1 LKTKPLSQSLDTP
14 ELIHFNTENLRLA
27 LIEAQFRLRAEKH
40 DNSGHGVLVLVSGI
54 EMAGKGEAITQLR
67 EWMDPRYLMVK
78 AGVPTLLQPNQPF
91 WQRYVPH
98 LPAKGQL
105 MVLFGNWYSDLLAAV
120 MQGQNMSKQQFD
132 QSVLQMREFE
142 NDLIANGIS
151 IIKCWFDIPW
161 ECLQQRLDS
170 LDPSE
175 AHWQQLHGLDWRNKA
190 QYDTVQAWRQRFS
203 HDWFVIDGED
213 ADQRD
218 LTFGHLMLDALKT
231 PREAEGVP
239 HPEWKNAEI
248 PAILLHPD
256 QAALEK
262 ESYKASLKKL
272 QKKVAR
278 QLREQVKKA
287 PVIIMFEGMD
297 AAGKGGAIRRIV
309 AKLDPREYEIHS
321 IAAPEPYEL
330 RRPYLWRFWMRLPQ
344 PESLSIFDR
353 SWYGRVLVERLEGF
367 ASDVEWQRAYDEIN
381 RFEAQLVQRGFV
393 VIKLWLAISPE
404 EQLLRFNAREET
416 PHKQFKITEDDWRN
430 RDKWDSYL
438 QAAADMLDRTNTDIA
453 PWHVVATDDKYSA
466 RIQVLEAVLK
476 QLQFAAIVS

>member
-1 LKTKPLSQSLDTP
+1 MKTKSLNTSLSTP

-27 LIEAQFRLRAEKH
+27 LIEAQFRLRAEKEQT
-40 DNSGHGVLVLVSGI
+40 NGHGVLVLVSGI

-78 AGVPTLLQPNQPF
+78 AGVPVPMQSNQPF
-91 WQRYVPH
+91 WQKYVPH

-105 MVLFGNWYSDLLAAV
+105 MVLFGNWYGDLLAAV
-120 MQGQNMSKQQFD
+120 MQDRNISKQVFD
-132 QSVLQMREFE
+132 DYVSQMRQFE
-142 NDLIANGIS
+142 QDLIANGIS
-151 IIKCWFDIPW
+151 VIKCWFDISW
-161 ECLQQRLDS
+161 ECLQQRLDD

-175 AHWQQLHGLDWRNKA
+175 AHWQQLHGLNWRSKA
-190 QYDTVQAWRQRFS
+190 QYDTVQAWRTRFTS
-203 HDWFVIDGED
+203 DWFVIDGQD

-231 PREAEGVP
+231 PRAIDGLP
-239 HPEWKNAEI
+239 HPDWKNAEV
-248 PAILLHPD
+248 PALLLHPE
-256 QAALEK
+256 QTILEK

-272 QKKVAR
+272 QKKLAR
-278 QLREQVKKA
+278 LLREQVKKA
-287 PVIIMFEGMD
+287 PVIVVFEGMD

-330 RRPYLWRFWMRLPQ
+330 RRPYLWRFWTRLPQ
-344 PESLSIFDR
+344 SGSMSIFDR

-367 ASDVEWQRAYDEIN
+367 ASEVEWQRAYDEIN
-381 RFEAQLVQRGFV
+381 NFEAQLIDRGFV
-393 VIKLWLAISPE
+393 IVKLWLAISPE
-404 EQLLRFNAREET
+404 EQLLRFNARQET

-430 RDKWDSYL
+430 RDKWDGYL
-438 QAAADMLDRTNTDIA
+438 MAAADMFARTSTTNA
-453 PWHVVATDDKYSA
+453 PWHVIATDDKYSA

-476 QLQFAAIVS
+476 QLNTPKVSS